1 MKQPEIT
8 ILTDGRT
15 YKTIVVEWK
24 GYSRVAHVDQNAPV
38 ERVVEVLLAPVR
50 AQMDAARAQMDAAHR
65 NERRREAAF
74 RRRMKDPA
82 KLKVALDK
90 AWLNFWRDC
99 CRDVGY
105 KSVLGNTAA
114 KGSA

>member
-50 AQMDAARAQMDAAHR
+50 AQVDAAHR

>member
-1 MKQPEIT
+1 MKQPKIT

-15 YKTIVVEWK
+15 YKTIVVEWE

-38 ERVVEVLLAPVR
+38 ERVAEVLLAPV
-50 AQMDAARAQMDAAHR
+50 RAQMDAAHR